1 MVELG
6 KEETILHK
14 NDLPPE
20 VSRFQTS
27 HKTPILDN
35 NERRTRL
42 VVMITLI
49 TMFVELAVGYWTNSM
64 ALTADGWHM
73 GSHAGAM
80 ALSLF
85 GYAFARKYDDDPR
98 FSFGTGKV
106 FALTGFASA
115 VALGAAGIAVAL
127 ESVHHMIE
135 PEAISFNTAI
145 WVTVVGLVINL
156 ICAFILG
163 SDQATEEGG
172 HHGHSH
178 AHSHGHEHGGEDL
191 NLKGAYLHVLADAL
205 TSLLAIVAL
214 VLGKF
219 FGWVILDPL
228 IGIVGGIVICRWA
241 LQLLKDTSWV
251 LLDAQDDTELTANI
265 CDRLTLEGKVWVVDL
280 HLWDLGLGRKACLV
294 SLVDREPKAVQYY
307 KEQLKE
313 VGSFFHITV
322 EVVEY
327 GTDAHYDGYHNA
339 ENAGHSHAHSHHHSH
354 GHQGH

>member
-1 MVELG
+1 M
-6 KEETILHK
+6 HK

-20 VSRFQTS
+20 VSRFQIS
-27 HKTPILDN
+27 HKTPILDK
-35 NERRTRL
+35 NEKRTRL
-42 VVMITLI
+42 VVIITLL
-49 TMFVELAVGYWTNSM
+49 TMFVELAVGYWTHSM

-115 VALGAAGIAVAL
+115 LALGLAGFAVAL
-127 ESVHHMIE
+127 DSIHHMIA
-135 PEAISFNTAI
+135 PEDIDFNTAI
-145 WVTVVGLVINL
+145 WVTVIGLVINL

-163 SDQATEEGG
+163 ADQAAENGE
-172 HHGHSH
+172 HGHSG
-178 AHSHGHEHGGEDL
+178 HSHGHTHGHDHSGEDL

-228 IGIVGGIVICRWA
+228 IGIVGGAVICKWA
-241 LQLLKDTSWV
+241 VQLLRATSWV
-251 LLDAQDDTELTANI
+251 LLDAQDDTKLTTDI
-265 CDRLTLEGKVWVVDL
+265 CERLSVDDQVWVVDI
-280 HLWDLGLGRKACLV
+280 HLWDLGLGRKACLL

-307 KEQLKE
+307 REQLKE
-313 VGSFFHITV
+313 VASFFHVTV
-322 EVVEY
+322 EVIEY
-327 GTDAHYDGYHNA
+327 GVGEHNRSFLA
-339 ENAGHSHAHSHHHSH
+339 AKDSTHSHENHSHHHAHDHHH
-354 GHQGH
+354 GHDH